1 GFMFGMRELGYVSGT
16 NLVIDWR
23 FADGRY
29 VRIPGFVEEFARLKV
44 DVIFLGSPATINPVR
59 EATRTIPIVM
69 GYSSDPVGNGFVASL
84 ERPGGN
90 VTGLANPSANI
101 SARQLDILKLA
112 VPGLSRVALLQNP
125 DSSLYAHVLATAR
138 SAAQNAGLEVVATD
152 ARDLEDIEGALAAL
166 RGDRV
171 GAVMVAA
178 DEYFLRYHRQIAEL
192 MLTHRLPSI
201 FQERDYVDAGGL
213 LSYGESLKEFY
224 RRAASF
230 VDRIFMGAKPADLP
244 IEQPTRLHLVVN
256 RKTAN
261 ALGMTIPAQ
270 LYSIADDVIE

>member
-1 GFMFGMRELGYVSGT
+1 MFGMRELGYVSGT

-44 DVIFLGSPATINPVR
+44 DVIFLGSPATVNPVR

-125 DSSLYAHVLATAR
+125 DSSLYAHVLATTR
-138 SAAQNAGLEVVATD
+138 SAAQKAGLEVVATD

-171 GAVMVAA
+171 GGVMVAA

-244 IEQPTRLHLVVN
+244 IEQPTRLHLVIN

-270 LYSIADDVIE
+270 LYSIADDVIQ